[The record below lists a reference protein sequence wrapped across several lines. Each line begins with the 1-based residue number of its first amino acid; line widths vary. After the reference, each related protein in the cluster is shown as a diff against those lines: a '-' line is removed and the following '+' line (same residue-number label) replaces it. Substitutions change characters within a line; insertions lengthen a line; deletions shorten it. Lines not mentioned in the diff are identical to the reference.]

1 MEGAAVEAVVAVVD
15 TLPSSQVILRLF
27 HRVKNGTDGLASI

>member
-27 HRVKNGTDGLASI
+27 HRAKHGTDALASI